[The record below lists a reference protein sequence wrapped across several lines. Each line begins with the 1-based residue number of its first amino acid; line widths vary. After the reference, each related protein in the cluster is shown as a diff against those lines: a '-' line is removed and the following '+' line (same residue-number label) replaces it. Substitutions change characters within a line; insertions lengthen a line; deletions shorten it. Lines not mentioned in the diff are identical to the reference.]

1 MDAII
6 GFKEMTVSSK
16 GQIVIPKNLRN
27 STFPEGSHAA
37 IVAYADHIEI
47 RPLSYV
53 LEKLECALTSQP
65 SFAKEW
71 DTPEEDQAWDN
82 LLEHA
87 LENEQTGT

>member
-1 MDAII
+1 
-6 GFKEMTVSSK
+6 
-16 GQIVIPKNLRN
+16 
-27 STFPEGSHAA
+27 
-37 IVAYADHIEI
+37 
-47 RPLSYV
+47 

-87 LENEQTGT
+87 LENEQTET